1 MGLQDSPEERL
12 ALFEDAVQQG
22 AVPLDFAEAERL
34 EREDRLRAAGK
45 TSREH
50 AEQELDALRAR
61 LAEGPKTVNDRVRL
75 RASIRVLAGG
85 EWAEL
90 SMQIRLTESSAWL
103 NVMHPDH
110 PLLLARH
117 GQENEEHIVRAV
129 ERFLTMDAGI
139 LRYNLGK
146 FEMRVGQGQTEYRAW
161 LTFQSRAGVAVRTRE
176 DGMLNVY
183 GL

>member
-1 MGLQDSPEERL
+1 MPSVEDQPEPLFGLADAMFGGTPPEET
-12 ALFEDAVQQG
+12 
-22 AVPLDFAEAERL
+22 ERL
-34 EREDRLRAAGK
+34 ERESRLRAAGK
-45 TSREH
+45 TSRAD
-50 AEQELDALRAR
+50 AERELEVLRAG
-61 LAEGPKTVNDRVRL
+61 LAEGPRTVNDRVRL
-75 RASIRVLAGG
+75 RASVRVLAGG

-90 SMQIRLTESSAWL
+90 AMQIRLGESMPWL
-103 NVMHPDH
+103 NVLASDH

-117 GQENEEHIVRAV
+117 GQENEEHIVRVV

-139 LRYNLGK
+139 FRYNLGK

-161 LTFQSRAGVAVRTRE
+161 LTFQSRAGVAVHTRE